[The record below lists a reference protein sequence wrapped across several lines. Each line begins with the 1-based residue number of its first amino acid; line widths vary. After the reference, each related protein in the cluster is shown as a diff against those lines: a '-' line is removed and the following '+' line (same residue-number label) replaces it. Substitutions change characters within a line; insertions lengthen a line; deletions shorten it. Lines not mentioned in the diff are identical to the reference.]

1 MELVVDGEKLNDLQ
15 MYVSESFLDSAKV
28 QALFKTRKQV
38 EAQRMTQHDLRL
50 THCVYDETIDSKV
63 AISVLIFGYVWS
75 CFAKYPD
82 SLIILFVRGCMA
94 HSL

>member
-1 MELVVDGEKLNDLQ
+1 
-15 MYVSESFLDSAKV
+15 
-28 QALFKTRKQV
+28 
-38 EAQRMTQHDLRL
+38 MTQHDLPL
-50 THCVYDETIDSKV
+50 MHCVYDETIDSKV

-82 SLIILFVRGCMA
+82 SLIILFVRGSMA